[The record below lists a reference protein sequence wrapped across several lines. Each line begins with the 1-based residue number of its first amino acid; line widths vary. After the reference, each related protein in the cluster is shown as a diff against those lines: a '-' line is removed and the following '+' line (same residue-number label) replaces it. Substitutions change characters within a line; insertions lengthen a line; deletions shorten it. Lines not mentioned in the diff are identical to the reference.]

1 MRSQCVAEI
10 CCNAGMSGYTT
21 SDVVDLLG
29 IPAARVR
36 HFVHQGFVTPQR
48 GARGA
53 FRFSFQDLVLM
64 RTAKEL
70 VDAKVPPRR
79 VAGALRYLRD
89 SLPNGQSLSTVR
101 IGAHGDRV
109 VVRDGE
115 MSWYPESGQTTFDF
129 SLADLVSDVAPLVRK
144 AATEA
149 RATRALDSA
158 EWFDLALDLE
168 TVGEVARA
176 KEAYREAL
184 RVDDKNADAH
194 INIGRLLL
202 ESGDAASAERHF
214 RKALFA
220 RPDDAIGNY
229 NIALALE
236 ELARE
241 DEALLHY
248 QRAVKL
254 DPTFADAHYNLAMLY
269 ERGGN
274 ERAALRHLSRYK
286 SLTGTS

>member
-1 MRSQCVAEI
+1 
-10 CCNAGMSGYTT
+10 MSGYST

-29 IPAARVR
+29 VSPTRVR
-36 HFVHQGFVTPQR
+36 QFVRQGFIAPQR
-48 GARGA
+48 SSRGA
-53 FRFSFQDLVLM
+53 YRFSFQDLVLM

-70 VDAKVPPRR
+70 VDARVPARR

-89 SLPNGQSLSTVR
+89 TLPNGKSLSTVR

-115 MSWYPESGQTTFDF
+115 ASWHPESGQMTFDF
-129 SLADLVSDVAPLVRK
+129 SLADLVADVAPLMRK
-144 AATEA
+144 AAEEA
-149 RATRALDSA
+149 QAAQLLDSE

-168 TVGEVARA
+168 AVGEVARA

-184 RVDDKNADAH
+184 RADRENADAH
-194 INIGRLLL
+194 INIGRLQL
-202 ESGDAASAERHF
+202 EAGDAAAAERHF
-214 RKALFA
+214 RSALAA
-220 RPDDAIGNY
+220 RPDDPISNY

-236 ELARE
+236 ELHRG

-254 DPTFADAHYNLAMLY
+254 DPAFADAHYNLAILY
-269 ERGGN
+269 EREGN
-274 ERAALRHLSRYK
+274 DKAALRHLSRYR
-286 SLTGTS
+286 SLTGTK